1 MKREILK
8 KSIAFRVCSVII
20 MALFFY
26 IVTGS
31 LKEMTF
37 FTVLVEA
44 IKTVQYAV
52 FELAWKKYKGYV
64 ESKKRFQK

>member
-8 KSIAFRVCSVII
+8 KSIAFRIYSVII

-26 IVTGS
+26 IITGS
-31 LKEMTF
+31 LEQMTYL
-37 FTVLVEA
+37 TILVEA
-44 IKTVQYAV
+44 IKTIQYTV
-52 FELAWKKYKGYV
+52 FEVAWKKYKKHS